1 MPTIVGYTTI
11 PMYESFYFKRNIF
24 YTKDLCDDSVK
35 KFLIEI
41 DIKNPVSF
49 IDQYIKIYNGK
60 NSNELM
66 LNEAHMFFKNM
77 NIDALIAK
85 NLYNSFKDYNFFRNM
100 WE

>member
-1 MPTIVGYTTI
+1 MINATISSLIKVLLTANKLNAWTA
-11 PMYESFYFKRNIF
+11 S
-24 YTKDLCDDSVK
+24 CDG
-35 KFLIEI
+35 L
-41 DIKNPVSF
+41 
-49 IDQYIKIYNGK
+49 IYNDK